1 MKIKIIQAK
10 ISDIDELMKWRMETL
25 EHVFEPQ
32 NAENLQELFLA
43 NKKYYESSLANGSH
57 VALFA
62 QIGQNTVGCG
72 DVCLYNEM
80 PSPDNPNGK
89 CAYLMNVYTKSSYR
103 GQGVAAAVVK
113 ELISQ
118 AKMRKAG
125 KIYLETSSLAKPL
138 YLNLGFED
146 MGEYMILKRKDG

>member
-1 MKIKIIQAK
+1 MKIKVIQAK

-80 PSPDNPNGK
+80 PSPDNPNGLFDECIYK
-89 CAYLMNVYTKSSYR
+89 KLLPRTRSRR
-103 GQGVAAAVVK
+103 GRGKRADIASKNAQG
-113 ELISQ
+113 
-118 AKMRKAG
+118 G
-125 KIYLETSSLAKPL
+125 
-138 YLNLGFED
+138 
-146 MGEYMILKRKDG
+146 

>member
-32 NAENLQELFLA
+32 SAENLQELFLA

-62 QIGQNTVGCG
+62 QIGQNAVGCG

-138 YLNLGFED
+138 YLKLGFED